1 MRSILLSAAAATA
14 LALVAAP
21 AFALQAPAAATN
33 PCEVT
38 DPVAHG
44 AALAQAKAD
53 ILASHPECAAEI
65 SGPVASSAPITPT
78 YSSTYTESAPTVS
91 ATDTAATEPVA
102 PPVATPSSYD
112 TTPTFTNQLVT
123 NGPVPDTPENRAKYG
138 APMSNAGKRTAP
150 AGN

>member
-1 MRSILLSAAAATA
+1 MRSILLSAVAATA
-14 LALVAAP
+14 LAIVASP
-21 AFALQAPAAATN
+21 AFALQGPAAATT

-53 ILASHPECAAEI
+53 ILASHPECAAAI
-65 SGPVASSAPITPT
+65 SGPVASSPPFAT
-78 YSSTYTESAPTVS
+78 YSATTVTTVEPVAS
-91 ATDTAATEPVA
+91 DTSATEPV
-102 PPVATPSSYD
+102 PVPVAAPVTYDSTPS
-112 TTPTFTNQLVT
+112 FTNLLVT
-123 NGPVPDTPENRAKYG
+123 NGPVPDTAENRAKYG